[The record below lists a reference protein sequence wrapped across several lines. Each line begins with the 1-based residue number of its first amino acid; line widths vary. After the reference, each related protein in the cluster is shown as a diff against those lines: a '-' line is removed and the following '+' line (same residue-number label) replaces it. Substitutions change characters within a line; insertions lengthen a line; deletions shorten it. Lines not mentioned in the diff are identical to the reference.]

1 MRFLAKITSSCIWV
15 AITVDLVILNWYAC
29 GADRQ
34 SVGQTWGRPAPI
46 QSSSLIGQLAIK
58 IEFFFYRKIIMYA
71 LVTISPS
78 DSTLTF
84 SQFSFNYT
92 VKLIHSVRDRIHE
105 GLLNKSFKHVN
116 NTESTSTRLKTFTT
130 PAQRKILS
138 QQNLL
143 KGKKIKLSEVCQ
155 GMSELV

>member
-1 MRFLAKITSSCIWV
+1 
-15 AITVDLVILNWYAC
+15 
-29 GADRQ
+29 
-34 SVGQTWGRPAPI
+34 
-46 QSSSLIGQLAIK
+46 
-58 IEFFFYRKIIMYA
+58 MYA

-130 PAQRKILS
+130 PFTAENIVPTKSVKRKKNKVKRSLS
-138 QQNLL
+138 RD
-143 KGKKIKLSEVCQ
+143 E
-155 GMSELV
+155 

>member
-58 IEFFFYRKIIMYA
+58 IEFFYRKIIMYA

>member
-1 MRFLAKITSSCIWV
+1 
-15 AITVDLVILNWYAC
+15 
-29 GADRQ
+29 
-34 SVGQTWGRPAPI
+34 
-46 QSSSLIGQLAIK
+46 
-58 IEFFFYRKIIMYA
+58 MYA

-116 NTESTSTRLKTFTT
+116 NTESTSTIKTENLHHSCTVENIVPT
-130 PAQRKILS
+130 KSVKRKKNKVKRSLS
-138 QQNLL
+138 RD
-143 KGKKIKLSEVCQ
+143 E
-155 GMSELV
+155 

>member
-1 MRFLAKITSSCIWV
+1 
-15 AITVDLVILNWYAC
+15 
-29 GADRQ
+29 
-34 SVGQTWGRPAPI
+34 
-46 QSSSLIGQLAIK
+46 
-58 IEFFFYRKIIMYA
+58 MYA

-116 NTESTSTRLKTFTT
+116 NTESTARQQDWKPSPLLHSGKYC
-130 PAQRKILS
+130 PNKI
-138 QQNLL
+138 
-143 KGKKIKLSEVCQ
+143 C
-155 GMSELV
+155 